1 MASKLVF
8 ATNNLH
14 KLKEVNQIIGKKFQL
29 LSLDDISCPDEIPE
43 DYMTLEENASQK
55 AWYVF
60 KKYNMSCFADD
71 TGLEVDALNGEPGVF
86 SARYGGNQ
94 KNSNDNVR
102 KLLSELNN
110 ETNRAAQ
117 FRTIISLIIN
127 GNEKQF
133 QGIVRGQI
141 IDTPTGTNGFGYD
154 PIFMPDGFTKTF
166 AQMEAEQKNILSHRA
181 IAIRKLTDY
190 LLNI

>member
-14 KLKEVNQIIGKKFQL
+14 KLKEVNQIIGKKFHL

-110 ETNRAAQ
+110 ETNRVAQ
-117 FRTIISLIIN
+117 FRTVISLIIN